1 MQDLQPII
9 QKILDDGKKEAE
21 EIVARARAKSED
33 IVSEAVKVAEEN
45 VKEAQLKAAMDAEEI
60 KKTMISSAHM
70 EGRKKVLLTK
80 QQIIKQAV
88 DKAVSVIL
96 NMPEEQ
102 YVDFVASLVLAL
114 PDLNGSIKAVFSK
127 RDKQKYAQTICSR
140 VNTQLLEKDIAAVLE
155 LSSEDRDINGG
166 VILIKDNIEIN
177 YSIEALV
184 RAKYDELTAVA
195 AAILF

>member
-21 EIVARARAKSED
+21 AIVSRARAKSEE
-33 IVSEAVKVAEEN
+33 IISEGVKIAEDN
-45 VKEAQLKAAMDAEEI
+45 IKEARLKAAGDAETI

-70 EGRKKVLLTK
+70 EGRKKVLMTK
-80 QQIIKQAV
+80 QQIIKQTV
-88 DKAVSVIL
+88 EKAINVIMD
-96 NMPEEQ
+96 MPEEQ
-102 YVDFVASLVLAL
+102 YIDFVASLVLAV
-114 PDLNGSIKAVFSK
+114 PDLNGKINAVFSK
-127 RDKQKYAQTICSR
+127 RDKQQYAQAICSR
-140 VNTQLLEKDIAAVLE
+140 VNTQLLEKGIPAVLE
-155 LSSEDRDINGG
+155 VSSEDRDIKGG

-177 YSIEALV
+177 YSIDALV